1 LTTYVGAIPE
11 LVRAGENGWLF
22 AAGSIDDL
30 AAALEDFLST
40 PLDELEKMG
49 EAARR
54 RVLERH
60 SIDSE
65 AEKLAELFRESCDN
79 PGLE

>member
-1 LTTYVGAIPE
+1 
-11 LVRAGENGWLF
+11 
-22 AAGSIDDL
+22 
-30 AAALEDFLST
+30 
-40 PLDELEKMG
+40 MG